1 MYKPIMLALLLAACG
16 GPGRVDPASLIQP
29 HVSLRSIAVRNVG
42 LTGGTLDVALAFHNP
57 NRITLNGSALS
68 AGLDI
73 EGTHFGD
80 LALAG
85 PFTLSQGDTTVVT
98 VPLGF
103 SWSGV
108 GGAARSVLNSGAVNY
123 GLDGRFMLRLP
134 GGADLPIPFSGQGSI
149 PLLRP

>member
-1 MYKPIMLALLLAACG
+1 MHRTLLLTLALTAC

-29 HVSLRSIAVRNVG
+29 QVNLRSLTVRNVG
-42 LTGGTLDVALAFHNP
+42 LAGGTLEVGLAFHNP
-57 NRITLNGSALS
+57 NRVTLNGSSLT
-68 AGLDI
+68 AGLAV

-80 LALAG
+80 IALAG
-85 PFTLSQGDTTVVT
+85 PFALAGSDTTVIT

-108 GGAARSVLNSGAVNY
+108 GSAARSMLNSGAVNY
-123 GLDGRFMLRLP
+123 GIDGRFSIRLP
-134 GGADLPIPFSGQGSI
+134 VGTDLEIPFTGQGSI